1 MTRLETAGLAEYFL
15 YPQINWNPKSDSIR
29 RIAASLNIGTD
40 ALAFIDDQE
49 FELAEV
55 GHALPEVLRVR
66 ADQVAGAAGG
76 REFRPRFITSESR
89 ERRRMYRAS
98 ETRDHAEQA
107 YVGTSEAFLATLGM
121 RMRISRAGPDDLQ
134 RAEEL
139 TVRTNQ
145 LNSTGATFG
154 PWWRRGSR
162 SGRCAFCSCPAGS
175 SRAGS
180 GRCCSTTSC
189 GSPATQEY
197 GCRRSS
203 CPPAGTG

>member
-76 REFRPRFITSESR
+76 R
-89 ERRRMYRAS
+89 
-98 ETRDHAEQA
+98 
-107 YVGTSEAFLATLGM
+107 
-121 RMRISRAGPDDLQ
+121 
-134 RAEEL
+134 
-139 TVRTNQ
+139 
-145 LNSTGATFG
+145 NSA
-154 PWWRRGSR
+154 RGS
-162 SGRCAFCSCPAGS
+162 SPANL
-175 SRAGS
+175 GS
-180 GRCCSTTSC
+180 GAGCTGRARRATTRSRHMSARARPS
-189 GSPATQEY
+189 SPRWA
-197 GCRRSS
+197 
-203 CPPAGTG
+203 